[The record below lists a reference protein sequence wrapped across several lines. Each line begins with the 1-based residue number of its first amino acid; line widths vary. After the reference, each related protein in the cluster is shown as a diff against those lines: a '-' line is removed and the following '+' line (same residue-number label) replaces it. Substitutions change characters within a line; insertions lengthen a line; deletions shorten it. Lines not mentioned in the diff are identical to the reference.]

1 MIFWKA
7 SEYTELLFYLALKE
21 VESTKHFYGLVSELD
36 VTNVGSLNGGKGCPR
51 EYSDDS
57 PWYTF
62 MKGSCPTKEEIK
74 EFLNIMGV
82 RRRKHF
88 IVKSPESLSLKIY
101 AGKVTGVPAGANSD
115 PP

>member
-1 MIFWKA
+1 MIICPTIIIKTAWFIPVP
-7 SEYTELLFYLALKE
+7 TT
-21 VESTKHFYGLVSELD
+21 TKPC
-36 VTNVGSLNGGKGCPR
+36 TAGGRGFPR
-51 EYSDDS
+51 ESSDES
-57 PWYTF
+57 PF
-62 MKGSCPTKEEIK
+62 MKGNCPTKEEIK
-74 EFLNIMGV
+74 EFLNIMRV